1 MKRSLIVAVV
11 ILILVAAVGGGCEY
25 YTHRLV
31 HACQAT
37 LTRAAGDVAVGRW
50 QDALEGAEQLSLRW
64 EGACAWIQLWVNHAD
79 TDAVS
84 HALRGLLASLNQRD
98 RLSSMLY
105 YGECV
110 ENFAHLHHRD
120 AFTLKNIL

>member
-11 ILILVAAVGGGCEY
+11 ILILVAAMGGGCEY

-31 HACQAT
+31 RSCQAA
-37 LTRAAGDVAVGRW
+37 LTDIAGSMAKEQWQAAVDGVER
-50 QDALEGAEQLSLRW
+50 LSLRW
-64 EGACAWIQLWVNHAD
+64 ERVCSWVQLWVNHAD